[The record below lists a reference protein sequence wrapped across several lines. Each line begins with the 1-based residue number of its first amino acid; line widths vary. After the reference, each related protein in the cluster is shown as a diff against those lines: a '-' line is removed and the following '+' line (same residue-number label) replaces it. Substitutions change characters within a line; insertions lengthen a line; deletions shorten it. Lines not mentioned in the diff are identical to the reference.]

1 MSHSQV
7 RFGRAAAQFT
17 LLGAAWALILGI
29 GIARAD
35 QVNSPHP
42 RPRTPLGIYA
52 VVPVDD
58 AADNECYA
66 AGARLI
72 LDGQALLNACL
83 QGFYTDLLNN
93 KAVSGLAL
101 QVYWTTLN
109 PNPPT
114 SPNPYSWD
122 YVDDAFSSVNS
133 WNSSNPGKVPK
144 TIQLIVTPGFNSPQ
158 WMLDELT
165 DCDGLFASPAVIP
178 ADTCGKATFT
188 SSKEPAAGDVLPMPW
203 NPTYQAAWRTF
214 LQALQARY
222 NAGYEVIGGG
232 LGGNPLVSIAVAG
245 PTAASAEMLLPNGY
259 ENDQTPSGGPA
270 TSANCMWDELLALEA
285 TGNPDSWSCS
295 GTDAAFSTAW
305 DDAID
310 TYASIFGDLTLIVTT
325 GDGLPNLALSFPVV
339 PTTPYD
345 FTSDCPSPN
354 MDCQAETSVLAY
366 FAQPVVGGANA
377 KATQTSGMEASR
389 VGLNLGIDAVQLLSR
404 QSATSARI
412 LGGAQFNTQVSNY
425 AAQEGCLA
433 TFPPT
438 KDFDMCKVPAGGF
451 ATQNAVTV
459 ECIPQMCLAPG
470 ATLADLQ
477 SKKLLTYGAVKKND
491 PQALISPEQAAYNV
505 LEDFFTGAPT
515 GGPDFVGMKGGAP
528 LNYLQIYYE
537 DIEYATNNQAKAGV
551 SVKHTGGTVKTET
564 LETLLEQASA
574 QLTKIAE

>member
-7 RFGRAAAQFT
+7 RFGRTARQFT
-17 LLGAAWALILGI
+17 LLGAACALLLGL
-29 GIARAD
+29 GTARAD
-35 QVNSPHP
+35 QPNPPHP
-42 RPRTPLGIYA
+42 KPRLPLGIYA
-52 VVPVDD
+52 VVPVESAANNECD
-58 AADNECYA
+58 AASAWLEFDRRA
-66 AGARLI
+66 TV
-72 LDGQALLNACL
+72 NACL
-83 QGFYTDLLNN
+83 NGFYTDLLNN

-114 SPNPYSWD
+114 SPDPYSWD
-122 YVDDAFSSVNS
+122 YVDDAFSSVS
-133 WNSSNPGKVPK
+133 LWNSSNPGKVPK

-158 WMLDELT
+158 WLLDELT

-188 SSKEPAAGDVLPMPW
+188 DSKEPAAGDVLPMPW
-203 NPTYQAAWRTF
+203 NATYQAAWATF
-214 LQALQARY
+214 LKALQARY
-222 NAGYEVIGGG
+222 NASYELIDGR

-259 ENDQTPSGGPA
+259 KNDQTPSGGPA

-285 TGNPDSWSCS
+285 SGNPDSWSCS
-295 GTDAAFSTAW
+295 GTDSAFITAW

-345 FTSDCPSPN
+345 FTSDCPSPD
-354 MDCQAETSVLAY
+354 MDCQAETTVLAY
-366 FAQPVVGGANA
+366 FAQSTVGGSNA

-389 VGLNLGIDAVQLLSR
+389 VGLNLGIDGVQLLSQ
-404 QSATSARI
+404 QSATSAQI
-412 LGGAQFNTQVSNY
+412 LGGAQFNTQVSRY
-425 AAQEGCLA
+425 AAQEGCLT

-438 KDFDMCKVPAGGF
+438 KDFDTCKVPAGGF
-451 ATQNAVTV
+451 ATQDAVNV

-470 ATLADLQ
+470 VTLADLQ

-491 PQALISPEQAAYNV
+491 PQDLISPEQAAYNV

-537 DIEYATNNQAKAGV
+537 DIEYATNNQAKPGAI
-551 SVKHTGGTVKTET
+551 VKHIGGTVKTET
-564 LETLLEQASA
+564 LQTLLEQASA